1 MNRFDKSDRSGRC
14 EYLFEIEDDIY
25 KVLLP
30 AWISP
35 EELDRAL
42 DETALEKIF
51 WCWDRAED
59 GKYIVEAGLRVFEAE
74 LPDGLSDKEA
84 EELIKQEIL
93 KRIDRRV
100 I

>member
-1 MNRFDKSDRSGRC
+1 MCRRGRC
-14 EYLFEIEDDIY
+14 EYLFEIEGEAYEVI
-25 KVLLP
+25 LP

-35 EELDRAL
+35 EQLYRAL
-42 DETALEKIF
+42 DETALEKVF

-59 GKYIVEAGLRVFEAE
+59 GKYTIELGCRVFETE
-74 LPDGLSDKEA
+74 LPEGLSDKEA
-84 EELIKQEIL
+84 EQLIRQEVL